1 MASIIIKSAGMLTT
15 VQDQGRYGYQRYGM
29 PVSGAMDIF
38 SYELANLLVGNKVYE
53 ACLETTIT
61 GPEILFTDAGAVALC
76 GADMGPLK
84 NGMPVSMNKTLKI
97 KSGDMLSF
105 RGLKNGCRC
114 YIAFAGGINVPPV
127 MGSRSTYLRAKT
139 GGFGGRALKSGDEL
153 ALGESE
159 KEIRILEIPGKLL
172 LPFKSSQTIRICP
185 GPEIN
190 RFGLEGLQELL
201 TSEYTVTDHSD
212 RMGYRLAGNII
223 KHKSSNA
230 DIISAGISAG
240 TIQIPGDGQ
249 PVILMADRQTTGGYS
264 RIANVISADLTL
276 LAQMIPGDRILFRE
290 ISLKEAQAL
299 YIARKKIIRE
309 LFKETT

>member
-1 MASIIIKSAGMLTT
+1 MASIIIQSAGMLTT
-15 VQDQGRYGYQRYGM
+15 VQDQGRFGYQRYGM

-38 SYELANLLVGNKVYE
+38 SYKLANLLVGNNAPE

-61 GPEILFTDAGAVALC
+61 GPEILFTDKGAVAIC

-84 NGMPVSMNKTLKI
+84 NGMPVSMNKTIEI
-97 KSGDMLSF
+97 KSGDRLSF
-105 RGLKNGCRC
+105 TGLKNGCRC

-127 MGSRSTYLRAKT
+127 MGSRSTYLRAKI

-153 ALGESE
+153 PLGESE
-159 KEIRILEIPGKLL
+159 KRIRILEIPGKLL
-172 LPFKSSQTIRICP
+172 LTYKSSQTVRICP
-185 GPEIN
+185 GPEIS
-190 RFGLEGLQELL
+190 RFGLEGIQQLL
-201 TSEYTVTDHSD
+201 TSEYIVTDHSD
-212 RMGYRLAGNII
+212 RMGYRLAGNLI

-276 LAQMIPGDRILFRE
+276 VAQMIPGDHIRFME
-290 ISLKEAQAL
+290 ISIEQAQAL
-299 YIARKKIIRE
+299 YIARGKMIME
-309 LFKETT
+309 LLDNAI

>member
-38 SYELANLLVGNKVYE
+38 SYELANLLVGNKVHE

-84 NGMPVSMNKTLKI
+84 NGMPVSMNKTIKI
-97 KSGDMLSF
+97 ESGDMLSF

-139 GGFGGRALKSGDEL
+139 GGFGGRALSPGDEL
-153 ALGESE
+153 ALGVSE

-190 RFGLEGLQELL
+190 RFGLEGIQKLL

-276 LAQMIPGDRILFRE
+276 LAQMIPGDHIRFRE
-290 ISLKEAQAL
+290 ISLKEAQSL
-299 YIARKKIIRE
+299 YIAREKILRE
-309 LFKETT
+309 LFKETI